1 VGAKTKSGEI
11 HFGSQTLGIKKQTRL
26 EFILSKLADV

>member
-11 HFGSQTLGIKKQTRL
+11 HFGSETLGMKNETGL
-26 EFILSKLADV
+26 EFILLKLVD